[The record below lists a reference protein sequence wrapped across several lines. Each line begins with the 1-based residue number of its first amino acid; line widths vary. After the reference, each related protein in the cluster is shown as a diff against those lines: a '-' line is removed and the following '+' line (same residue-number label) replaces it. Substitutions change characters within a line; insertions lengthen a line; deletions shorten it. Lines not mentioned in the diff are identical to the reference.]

1 MKKTVTVFG
10 SSIPKDGEKEYLTA
24 YRLGCLLAKNNFN
37 VCAGGYAGIM
47 EAVSKGVVENDGKAT
62 GITLQY
68 MNSPANKYVTDEIKC
83 KTLFDRIAELISRGD
98 AYVILQGGTGT
109 LLELASVWEF
119 MNKNLIKIKPVA
131 CHSLMWKELGLI
143 IDKQIVKE
151 KRITGLVKY
160 FDDVEKIVEYLV
172 SELKEK

>member
-24 YRLGCLLAKNNFN
+24 YRLGYLLAKNNFN

-47 EAVSKGVVENDGKAT
+47 EAVSKGVVENGGKAT

-68 MNSPANKYVTDEIKC
+68 MNSPANKYVTEEIKC

-119 MNKNLIKIKPVA
+119 MNKNLLKIKPVA
-131 CHSLMWKELGLI
+131 CHSLMWKEISFI

-160 FDDVEKIVEYLV
+160 FDDVEKIAEYLV